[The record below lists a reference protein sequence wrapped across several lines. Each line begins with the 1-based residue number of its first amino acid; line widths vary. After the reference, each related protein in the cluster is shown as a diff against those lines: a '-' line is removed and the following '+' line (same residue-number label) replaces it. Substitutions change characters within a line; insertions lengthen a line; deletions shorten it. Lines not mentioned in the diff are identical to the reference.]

1 MQEFKHSVHINI
13 VQIPHNNN
21 LHFKIRIF
29 LFVILMQIFLSVK
42 YRIKYKCLNVICMQN
57 I

>member
-21 LHFKIRIF
+21 LHFKIIIF
-29 LFVILMQIFLSVK
+29 LFVILMQIFFSVK
-42 YRIKYKCLNVICMQN
+42 YRIKYEFKCMQN